1 VTSRL
6 ELALLSDA
14 TVQLNTGVTPA
25 AESGRESYIVR
36 HRGRSRVAVLA
47 VALVLTLLTAAGGLV
62 AWQKLNG
69 PLPAASS
76 PLVVPDITIASPR
89 AGLSGPPTEVRI
101 PSIGVSSSLE
111 KLTLDSTGA
120 MRAPRDYASAGWFA
134 GGVAP
139 GDAGPAVIAGH
150 VDSYRGPAIFYR
162 LHQLR
167 PGDLVQVQ
175 RSGQWLS
182 FQVVSVEQYAKDKFP
197 SAKVYRPTPGP
208 ELRLITCGGGFDSA
222 KRSYQDNMVVY
233 AIEGKG

>member
-1 VTSRL
+1 VVTARPGL
-6 ELALLSDA
+6 
-14 TVQLNTGVTPA
+14 
-25 AESGRESYIVR
+25 
-36 HRGRSRVAVLA
+36 SRVAVVV
-47 VALVLTLLTAAGGLV
+47 VALVLTVLTAAGGLV
-62 AWQKLNG
+62 AWRVLG
-69 PLPAASS
+69 GTPPAVGRPDAASS
-76 PLVVPDITIASPR
+76 PLVVPDISVASQT
-89 AGLSGPPTEVRI
+89 GLSGPPTEVRI

-111 KLTLDSTGA
+111 RLALDSTGA
-120 MRAPRDYASAGWFA
+120 LRAPHDYASAGWFA

-175 RSGQWLS
+175 RAGQWLS
-182 FQVVSVEQYAKDKFP
+182 FQVVSIEQYAKDKFP

-222 KRSYQDNMVVY
+222 KHSYRDNLVVY
-233 AIEGKG
+233 AIPGRG

>member
-1 VTSRL
+1 VVTVRP
-6 ELALLSDA
+6 ELDVAA
-14 TVQLNTGVTPA
+14 TPA
-25 AESGRESYIVR
+25 EDGRESYIVR
-36 HRGRSRVAVLA
+36 HRGRSRVMVVA
-47 VALVLTLLTAAGGLV
+47 ALVLAALTAAGGLV

-69 PLPAASS
+69 RPPPAASA
-76 PLVVPDITIASPR
+76 PLVVPDISVASSTAPLW

-111 KLTLDSTGA
+111 RLTLDSTGA
-120 MRAPRDYASAGWFA
+120 LRAPRDYASAGWFA

-175 RSGQWLS
+175 RAGQWLS
-182 FQVVSVEQYAKDKFP
+182 FQVVSIEQYAKDKFP

-222 KRSYQDNMVVY
+222 KRSYQDNLVVY
-233 AIEGKG
+233 AIPGKG

>member
-1 VTSRL
+1 
-6 ELALLSDA
+6 
-14 TVQLNTGVTPA
+14 
-25 AESGRESYIVR
+25 
-36 HRGRSRVAVLA
+36 
-47 VALVLTLLTAAGGLV
+47 
-62 AWQKLNG
+62 
-69 PLPAASS
+69 
-76 PLVVPDITIASPR
+76 
-89 AGLSGPPTEVRI
+89 VRI

-111 KLTLDSTGA
+111 RLTLDSTGA
-120 MRAPRDYASAGWFA
+120 LRAPRDYASAGWFA

-175 RSGQWLS
+175 RAGQWLS
-182 FQVVSVEQYAKDKFP
+182 FQVVSIEQYAKDKFP

-222 KRSYQDNMVVY
+222 KRSYQDNLVVY
-233 AIEGKG
+233 AIPGKG